1 MVRTIIT
8 PANAD
13 VHLLI
18 EKEYVGKTLE
28 ITYLALDELEKKPA
42 PKNTMADFWNTI
54 SDDSARKLHDNV
66 KQMRSEWEKDA

>member
-8 PANAD
+8 PLNTD

-28 ITYLALDELEKKPA
+28 ITYLALDELEHTPQKRK
-42 PKNTMADFWNTI
+42 TMADFWNSL
-54 SDDSARKLHDNV
+54 SDDAAQKLHQNV
-66 KQMRSEWEKDA
+66 EQMRSEWEKDI